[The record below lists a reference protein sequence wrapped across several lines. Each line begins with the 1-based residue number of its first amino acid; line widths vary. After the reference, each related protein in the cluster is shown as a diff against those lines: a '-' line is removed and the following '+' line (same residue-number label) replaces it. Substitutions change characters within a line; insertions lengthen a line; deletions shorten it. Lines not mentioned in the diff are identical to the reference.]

1 MAPSADTIRMKIHR
15 GQALN
20 SYDDDDDDDEGV
32 SPSLCESFAEILGRC
47 ARFGSPVVGTSAQ
60 QGTPTLSVFYNLRR

>member
-1 MAPSADTIRMKIHR
+1 MAPCADTIRMKIHP

-20 SYDDDDDDDEGV
+20 PYDDDDDEGY